1 MSAEGPVGT
10 FPPGGVRVVFF
21 SVDDPRDEVGD
32 YVLHALRGLR
42 PHVSRLVVIVRRGV
56 SQQARA
62 RLSPLVDAIV
72 VSRDYGLRA
81 HRDALLQHPRFVDE
95 CDELLLLSDSWYG
108 PLTTFDEVFRASESR
123 TLPAWSLTDRR
134 DRTDG
139 TPVDEFTKL
148 DADTVTTPI
157 PSWLVFRRPVLDS
170 SAWQDFWNA
179 VPAMVRDSERPNRVE
194 RALTTGLASAGFH
207 VEALY
212 PEQDYPSAH
221 PALLNSRLLIDDGCP
236 VVSRDVF
243 WGYPPFFDQH
253 AIIGR
258 SIAQDMAQASYP
270 VELLWRDLARTLPPK
285 TLNANGGML
294 EVLPDVAKEDER
306 RERRVLAVVHV
317 PMLTGMEGVLQRIA
331 AMPGRADVVVTLA
344 ARSFEAPVRE
354 AWARVHPEG
363 RFGFS
368 TRLAIGRTGPNTV
381 SVFSECSDLVD
392 PDRYDLIVAVHTG
405 CPDVEFRNV
414 ERYFRR
420 QQIECLLSTTGYLT
434 NLFALFDAEPGLG
447 LVFPPTP
454 HIGMSSL
461 GEGWAGARPLV
472 ERVTRELGIRVP
484 LDWASPLAPLGG
496 MWIGRPEALRD
507 LSRHTWPAGDADSD
521 AAHVRLHAYV
531 AAESGYH
538 ARTVATGEHG
548 ALSHVSL
555 EYKLD
560 FMAVPLYGYP
570 AGAIAALHRIGPIGD
585 GSLRDLV
592 RLMLRVRYPRARRVL
607 MAPSGAMR
615 RLRRT
620 LKREGRP

>member
-1 MSAEGPVGT
+1 M
-10 FPPGGVRVVFF
+10 FPPGGLRVVFF
-21 SVDDPRDEVGD
+21 SIDDPRGEVAD
-32 YVLHALRGLR
+32 YVLHALKGLR
-42 PHVSRLVVIVRRGV
+42 PHASRIVAVVRHGV
-56 SQQARA
+56 SEQAHA
-62 RLSPLVDAIV
+62 RLSPYVDAV
-72 VSRDYGLRA
+72 VSSRDHGLRA
-81 HRDALLQHPRFVDE
+81 HRDAVLRHPRLVDE

-108 PLTTFDEVFRASESR
+108 PMTTFDDLFRLSDSR
-123 TLPAWSLTDRR
+123 TLAAWSLTDRR

-157 PSWLVFRRPVLDS
+157 PSWLALRRPVLDS
-170 SAWQDFWNA
+170 SAWREFWDA
-179 VPAMVRDSERPNRVE
+179 LPGMVRDSERPNRVE
-194 RALTTGLASAGFH
+194 RALTTGLASAGLD

-221 PALLNSRLLIDDGCP
+221 PALLNSRLLIEDGCP

-243 WGYPPFFDQH
+243 VGYPPFFDQH

-258 SIAQDMAQASYP
+258 SIAQDMARVGYP
-270 VELLWRDLARTLPPK
+270 IELLWRDLARTLPPK

-294 EVLPDVAKEDER
+294 EVLPDVARDDAR
-306 RERRVLAVVHV
+306 RERRVLVVVHV
-317 PMLTGMEGVLQRIA
+317 PTTAGMEGVLERVA
-331 AMPGRADVVVTLA
+331 AMPGQPDVVVTLA
-344 ARSFEAPVRE
+344 TRAFEAPVRE
-354 AWARVHPEG
+354 AWARIHPSG

-368 TRLAIGRTGPNTV
+368 TRLALGRTGPNTV
-381 SVFSECSDLVD
+381 SVFSECADLVD

-420 QQIECLLSTTGYLT
+420 QQIECLLNSTGYLS
-434 NLFALFDAEPGLG
+434 NVFALFDAEPGLG

-461 GEGWAGARPLV
+461 GEGWAGARRLV
-472 ERVTRELGIRVP
+472 ERLTRELDIRVP

-507 LSRHTWPAGDADSD
+507 LSRHTWPAGDAESD
-521 AAHVRLHAYV
+521 DAHVRLPAYA
-531 AAESGYH
+531 AAERGYH

-548 ALSHVSL
+548 AISHVSL

-560 FMAVPLYGYP
+560 FMAIPLYGYP
-570 AGAIAALHRIGPIGD
+570 AGAIAALHRIGPVGD

-592 RLMLRVRYPRARRVL
+592 WLMLRVRFPRVRRVL
-607 MAPSGAMR
+607 TAPVGAVR
-615 RLRRT
+615 RVRRA
-620 LKREGRP
+620 LKREVRA